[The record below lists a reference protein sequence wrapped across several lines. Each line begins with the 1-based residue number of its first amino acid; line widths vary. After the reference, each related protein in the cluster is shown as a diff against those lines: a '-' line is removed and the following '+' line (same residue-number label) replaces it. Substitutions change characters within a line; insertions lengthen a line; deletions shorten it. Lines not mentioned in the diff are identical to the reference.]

1 MSRGTQQGPRP
12 EVLARLAVGASEAQ
26 SRRPRSSRA
35 RLLGLVL
42 CAVTAGTV
50 VGAIVAVGGP

>member
-1 MSRGTQQGPRP
+1 MSGGTHEGPRP

-26 SRRPRSSRA
+26 GRRPRSARA

-50 VGAIVAVGGP
+50 VGTIVAVGGP